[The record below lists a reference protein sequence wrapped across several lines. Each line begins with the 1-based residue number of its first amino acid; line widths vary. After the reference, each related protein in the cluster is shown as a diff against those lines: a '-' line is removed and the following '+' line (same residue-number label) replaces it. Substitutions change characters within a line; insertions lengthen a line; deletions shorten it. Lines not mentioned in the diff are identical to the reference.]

1 MGVVRIRLGVASALA
16 ASVLALGVG
25 CGSSGTRPAGDQ
37 GPRDG
42 GGTPEAASGGG
53 AETGAGSADDASAS
67 SGEDAGAMVGDS
79 GLPDVVSTGGDA
91 SSSDAASC
99 ATTCS
104 GVCDQGTCK
113 TCSDTA
119 GCSGSTPVCDT
130 AANGGMGQCVQVQ
143 ILAFELTDAKM
154 LDRAHAA
161 YQRHANVWFPQTG
174 KSEGFFTFTVT
185 NDWTQL
191 ETIKPKKGLI
201 VMFVDISPADV
212 ALAGADQSA
221 IQKGFQ
227 AYMEAGGAWFG
238 SHYSAYND
246 CSPQWNWPW
255 YFNEFLG
262 GGLFTMNTWEPVSV
276 NLDVEDPTH
285 PVSQGLGSMFKTA
298 PSEWYSWTND
308 LRTMSNIK
316 ILFSVDPSSFP
327 VGTDPTQ
334 SWTSGYYPIA
344 WTNTNY
350 KMMYVNMGHEL
361 MDYSTDTALSSAFTS
376 PMQNTM
382 YTNAFRW
389 LGGAQK

>member
-1 MGVVRIRLGVASALA
+1 MSMHVRGIWLGVA
-16 ASVLALGVG
+16 VTLGVG
-25 CGSSGTRPAGDQ
+25 CGSSSTGPGGDR
-37 GPRDG
+37 GSRDS
-42 GGTPEAASGGG
+42 GGTPEAGAGG
-53 AETGAGSADDASAS
+53 AETGVGGGSSDDASTS
-67 SGEDAGAMVGDS
+67 SGQDAETT
-79 GLPDVVSTGGDA
+79 VVDGGTVDA
-91 SSSDAASC
+91 PSSARDSSSDAPTCTA
-99 ATTCS
+99 CS
-104 GVCDQGTCK
+104 GLCDQGACK
-113 TCSDTA
+113 TCTDTA
-119 GCSGSTPVCDT
+119 GCSGNTPVCDT
-130 AANGGMGQCVQVQ
+130 SANGGLGQCVQVQ
-143 ILAFELTDAKM
+143 ILAFELTDVKM

-174 KSEGFFTFTVT
+174 KDEGWFTFTVT

-191 ETIKPKKGLI
+191 KTIKPKKGLI
-201 VMFVDISPADV
+201 VMFVDISPSDV
-212 ALAGADQSA
+212 ALAGPDQSA
-221 IQKGFQ
+221 IEAGFK

-255 YFNEFLG
+255 YYNEFLG
-262 GGLFTMNTWEPVSV
+262 GGLFVMNTWEPVSV

-285 PVSQGLGSMFKTA
+285 PVSQGLGSMFTTA

-316 ILFSVDPSSFP
+316 IFFSVDPSSFP
-327 VGTDPTQ
+327 VGTDPKQ

-361 MDYSTDTALSSAFTS
+361 MNYSTDTALSSAFTS

-382 YTNAFRW
+382 YTNAFKW
-389 LGGAQK
+389 LGGAQM